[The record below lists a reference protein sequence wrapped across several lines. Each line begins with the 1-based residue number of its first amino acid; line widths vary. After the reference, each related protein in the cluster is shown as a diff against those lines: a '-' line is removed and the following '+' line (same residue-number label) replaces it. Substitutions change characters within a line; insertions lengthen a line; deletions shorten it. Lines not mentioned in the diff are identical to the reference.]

1 MNAIFSIFLFLSR
14 SLQVHILNGNP
25 IFTNIKT
32 AQEFQNFISHDKHT
46 KSLPPQL

>member
-1 MNAIFSIFLFLSR
+1 MPFLAFFYFYQDR
-14 SLQVHILNGNP
+14 YKYIYFINGNP